1 MKAGQSRIILTPKN
15 LAKVHGILEQKYHS
29 PRHNNKC
36 DPFNELVF
44 IICSIQTTGKQSN
57 LAYTQIKKAFP
68 KHDDIYSASIE
79 QLAEPFRYSGLGY
92 QKAACLKQCAVLI
105 NERFGKVTLS
115 PLSRMSDQACELFL
129 TSLPRVGLKI
139 ARCIMMYSLKREVF
153 PVDTHCWRIGRRL
166 GWVRNTTSDGQ
177 PRDREMNRFQEKIL
191 PVFRYPLHVNMVA
204 FGRDICKGQ
213 YPDCNE
219 CPLVNLCMRIG
230 VRAKRMK

>member
-1 MKAGQSRIILTPKN
+1 MKVRQSRTTATPKN
-15 LAKVHGILEQKYHS
+15 LAKVHAILEQKYHS

-36 DPFNELVF
+36 DPFNELIF

-57 LAYTQIKKAFP
+57 LAYTQIRKAFP

-79 QLAEPFRYSGLGY
+79 QLAEPFRYSGLGS

-105 NERFGKVTLS
+105 YERFGKVTLS
-115 PLSRMSDQACELFL
+115 PLSNMSDPACESFL
-129 TSLPRVGLKI
+129 TSLPRVGLKV

-177 PRDREMNRFQEKIL
+177 PRDREMNRFQKKIP
-191 PVFRYPLHVNMVA
+191 PVFRYSLHVNLVA
-204 FGRDICKGQ
+204 FGRDICMGQ
-213 YPDCNE
+213 NPYCSE
-219 CPLVNLCMRIG
+219 CSLINQCRHIG
-230 VRAKRMK
+230 VKARRE